1 MKSNGFFAIA
11 EKELQDHIH
20 SRKFLMFLSIILI
33 VTIIG
38 MATGSVDYNKQIDNY
53 NENIAVVEEE
63 MGQESYWY
71 KPSVMTIFSSV
82 GVLLASLGA
91 ILGIA
96 MGFDL
101 ITKEKE
107 SKSLKIL
114 LSHPI
119 YRDEVINGKAAGG
132 ILALALALFITFIIA
147 SGIMLIFG
155 IVPSG
160 DEMVYIA
167 VFGLAAF
174 LMIFS
179 YFAISM
185 FMSTIAEDS
194 GNSLVYTLIIF
205 VFLSSLL
212 PVFVWGSTM
221 DLIVGPAPEYPEE
234 ALRDLNTMNFGG
246 SSVVVSSVV
255 SVDGTTEGME
265 TSDEKMAA
273 QSEEDEI
280 WRKYMEEMEAYW
292 NKREM
297 ISGMINLLSPTNN
310 FQDIINTLTYSGND
324 FLYLSSSSF
333 GPADGGGGGVMDVLG
348 KLLWNFVALAA
359 IPAAFFG
366 MAYIRFMRID
376 VR

>member
-1 MKSNGFFAIA
+1 MKSKGLFAIS
-11 EKELQDHIH
+11 EKEFHDHIYG
-20 SRKFLMFLSIILI
+20 RKFLLFLSIILV

-38 MATGSVDYNKQIDNY
+38 MATGSVEYNKQIDQY
-53 NENIAVVEEE
+53 NDNLDLADEYMDYAP
-63 MGQESYWY
+63 SWY
-71 KPSVMTIFSSV
+71 KPSVMTIFNGV

-101 ITKEKE
+101 ITREKE

-132 ILALALALFITFIIA
+132 IMALVLALGITFII
-147 SGIMLIFG
+147 SLGVMLIFG

-160 DEMVYIA
+160 EEFIYIFL
-167 VFGLAAF
+167 FGFAAF

-185 FMSTIAEDS
+185 FMSTVAEDS
-194 GNSLVYTLIIF
+194 GNALVYTLIVF

-221 DLIVGPAPEYPEE
+221 DLFIGEPPEYPED
-234 ALRDLNTMNFGG
+234 LMRDME
-246 SSVVVSSVV
+246 VVRMGTVTTTAVEV
-255 SVDGTTEGME
+255 SVSDSDGVTKTE
-265 TSDEKMAA
+265 A
-273 QSEEDEI
+273 EI
-280 WRKYMEEMEAYW
+280 YDPFEGNEVWKKYMEDMENYW
-292 NKREM
+292 NKRQM
-297 ISGMINLLSPTNN
+297 VSGFVNLLSPTNN
-310 FQDIINTLTYSGND
+310 FQTIMSSLTYPNMA
-324 FLYLSSSSF
+324 YMSSSIF
-333 GPADGGGGGVMDVLG
+333 GGPVEESGDSGVSDVLG
-348 KLLWNFVALAA
+348 ALMWNFVALAA
-359 IPAAFFG
+359 IPVVFFG
-366 MAYIRFMRID
+366 MAYVRFMRLD

>member
-1 MKSNGFFAIA
+1 MKSKGLFTIS
-11 EKELQDHIH
+11 EKEFHDHIY
-20 SRKFLMFLSIILI
+20 SRKFLLFLSIILV

-38 MATGSVDYNKQIDNY
+38 MATGSVDYNEQIDQY
-53 NENIAVVEEE
+53 NENLQLVDDDSADNYI
-63 MGQESYWY
+63 QSWY
-71 KPSVMTIFSSV
+71 NRPSVMTIFNGV
-82 GVLLASLGA
+82 GILLVTLGA

-132 ILALALALFITFIIA
+132 IMALVLALAATFII
-147 SGIMLIFG
+147 SLGIMLIFG

-160 DEMVYIA
+160 DELFYILL
-167 VFGLAAF
+167 FGLAAF

-194 GNSLVYTLIIF
+194 GNALVYTLIVF

-221 DLIVGPAPEYPEE
+221 DLIIGQPPEYPE
-234 ALRDLNTMNFGG
+234 DLINEMNEVRM
-246 SSVVVSSVV
+246 SSYSETVVVSVSGDEEAVV
-255 SVDGTTEGME
+255 RDPLEGNE
-265 TSDEKMAA
+265 VW
-273 QSEEDEI
+273 Q
-280 WRKYMEEMEAYW
+280 KYMADLQDYW
-292 NKREM
+292 NKRQM
-297 ISGMINLLSPTNN
+297 ISGFVNLLSPTNN
-310 FQDIINTLTYSGND
+310 FQTIMTTLTYPEIAS
-324 FLYLSSSSF
+324 LSSSSIY
-333 GPADGGGGGVMDVLG
+333 GGSPDLEEKGISEVLG
-348 KLLWNFVALAA
+348 SLLWNFIALIAVPA
-359 IPAAFFG
+359 IFFG
-366 MAYIRFMRID
+366 AAYVRFMRLD